1 MTEPMPEPELR
12 VRDHAGGWRP
22 VREVDPASYRLPG
35 GGRVAPTRYVQD
47 RVIVRGDADGG
58 HNALLELITARAREN
73 GVTVTTG
80 QFDQAPSRADAG
92 VLRGRPD
99 VEVRLGDVRDDWDAL
114 GLMAS
119 VLEEAGEERTRV
131 SLDHVV
137 TGHRNHGGF
146 GDPDKRVPAVYPGAA
161 PVRSTDGTS
170 PLTTGDGRLRPVVA
184 ILDTG
189 IGHHPWFDEP
199 GTAVLR
205 GATLDGDP
213 IGTYPEED
221 IDAEREGRR
230 DGEASHLDPYAG
242 HGTFIAGIVHQTCPD
257 AALLPVRVYGG
268 DGTASEWDF
277 ARSVERLLEFHLRGL
292 AGVPGYFP
300 VDVVVIAS
308 GYYLEHPEDDDDYE
322 GVYRGRL
329 RDLRR
334 AGVVV
339 VVSAG
344 NDGSSR
350 KTFPASWAP
359 SVRRTRDGL
368 VHGDL
373 HDLSPDYTPLLGVAA
388 SNPDGTLADFSNDGP
403 WIAAV
408 RPGVNVLSAMPTTFD
423 GSAEGRRSAD
433 GLRHTVD
440 PDDFTHGFGT
450 WSGTSFSA
458 PRLAGQLAAAIL
470 SLRSEGRSPA
480 TDAAGRVSEAWH
492 AVTQVGDLYGEVP
505 GVRV

>member
-1 MTEPMPEPELR
+1 MPEPELR

-22 VREVDPASYRLPG
+22 VRELDPATDRLPG
-35 GGRVAPTRYVQD
+35 GGRMAPTRYVRD

-58 HNALLELITARAREN
+58 HNALVEMITARAREN

-80 QFDQAPSRADAG
+80 EFDQAPSREGGDVVGA
-92 VLRGRPD
+92 RPD
-99 VEVRLGDVRDDWDAL
+99 IEVRLDDVRDDWDAL
-114 GLMAS
+114 GLMAA
-119 VLEEAGEERTRV
+119 VGEEAGEDRRRV
-131 SLDHVV
+131 SLDHVI

-146 GDPDKRVPAVYPGAA
+146 GDPDKRVPATYPGAA
-161 PVRSTDGTS
+161 PFRSADGASALSTWE
-170 PLTTGDGRLRPVVA
+170 GVDRPVVA

-189 IGHHPWFDEP
+189 IGQHPWFDEP
-199 GTAVLR
+199 GSVVLR
-205 GATLDGDP
+205 DARIDGRP

-230 DGEASHLDPYAG
+230 DGAASHLDTYAG
-242 HGTFIAGIVHQTCPD
+242 HGTFIAGVVHQICPD

-322 GVYRGRL
+322 GIYRGRL

-334 AGVVV
+334 AGVLVV
-339 VVSAG
+339 ASAG

-350 KTFPASWAP
+350 KTFPAAWAP
-359 SVRRTRDGL
+359 PVRRTSDG
-368 VHGDL
+368 VVAGDE
-373 HDLSPDYTPLLGVAA
+373 HDLCPDYTPLIGVAA
-388 SNPDGTLADFSNDGP
+388 SNPDGTLAEFSNDGP
-403 WIAAV
+403 WVAAV
-408 RPGVNVLSAMPTTFD
+408 RPGVNVLSTMPTTFD
-423 GSAEGRRSAD
+423 GSAVGKRSAD
-433 GLRHTVD
+433 GLRHAVD
-440 PDDFTHGFGT
+440 PDDFTRGFGT

-458 PRLAGQLAAAIL
+458 PVLAGQLAAELFRA
-470 SLRSEGRSPA
+470 RAEGQPPA
-480 TDAAGRVSEAWH
+480 ADALGRVGDAWH
-492 AVTQVGDLYGEVP
+492 AVTRVGDLYSEVP
-505 GVRV
+505 GVPV